1 MQQKNEKWAAAPIAS
16 AQMTPEM
23 FQVIAD
29 HILGN
34 ISVADRE
41 GNILFC
47 NKAMAETFDCSVEEY
62 MKYNVFTMHSG
73 GILNRFAA
81 AAECLNTG
89 REVVR
94 YITTKNGKMMMIQC
108 RPVFD
113 AQGQVEMVVGYS
125 QTEEMY
131 HAFLDRINEEKVNLQ
146 TTLQYL
152 ENSSEFFTES
162 RNPAVRALYE
172 TAGKAAG
179 SDSTVIIYGESGTGK
194 EVLARYIHRSGSRAR
209 RAFIPVNCAAVPTEL
224 MESEFFGYEKGAFTG
239 ADARGKTGLFELAD
253 NSTLFLDEVGEMPL
267 SMQSK
272 LLRVLET
279 GEMRRIGGGR
289 TIRVNVRILA
299 ATNRDLRELVRE
311 GLFRED
317 LYYRLSVIPLTTVP
331 LRERRE
337 DILPLAEHFLQ
348 DYNRKYKMKK
358 YFPPDT
364 GRRLSVYSWP
374 GNIRELKNFVERMTI
389 LSPSDCLTVRES
401 PGGVPGPDTGIEY
414 DVKTGI
420 GSVAG
425 PMAVLDDGPIHVPD
439 LESAPREPGR
449 RTIGENAA
457 RAETGM
463 TLKEAQ
469 QEFQRR
475 YIRETVRRCGG
486 NISEAA
492 RQLGIHRS
500 GIYRLMK
507 EG

>member
-1 MQQKNEKWAAAPIAS
+1 MEIQQNQGRHRKQMERKEEGAREETQGSAEK
-16 AQMTPEM
+16 MTPEL

-81 AAECLNTG
+81 AAECLNTA

-113 AQGQVEMVVGYS
+113 GEGRVEMVVGYS

-131 HAFLDRINEEKVNLQ
+131 HAFLERINEEKANLQ
-146 TTLQYL
+146 NALQYL

-162 RNPAVRALYE
+162 RNGAVQALYE

-194 EVLARYIHRSGSRAR
+194 EVLARYIHRTGGRAR
-209 RAFIPVNCAAVPTEL
+209 RPFIPVNCAAVPREL

-239 ADARGKTGLFELAD
+239 ADARGKTGLFEMAD

-279 GEMRRIGGGR
+279 GEMRRIGGGK
-289 TIRVNVRILA
+289 TIHVDVRILA

-331 LRERRE
+331 LRERKE
-337 DILPLAEHFLQ
+337 DIMPLAEHFLQ
-348 DYNRKYKMKK
+348 EYNRKYKMNK
-358 YFPPDT
+358 YFSPDM
-364 GRRLSVYSWP
+364 RRGLERYFWP

-389 LSPSDCLTVRES
+389 LSSSDCLDAGGGPDQQGS
-401 PGGVPGPDTGIEY
+401 PGN
-414 DVKTGI
+414 
-420 GSVAG
+420 
-425 PMAVLDDGPIHVPD
+425 H
-439 LESAPREPGR
+439 
-449 RTIGENAA
+449 GET
-457 RAETGM
+457 ETPTPSDSGEQTQGAM

-475 YIRETVRRCGG
+475 YIRETVGRCGG

-500 GIYRLMK
+500 GIYRLLK
-507 EG
+507 